1 MPMNRLICATAC
13 FVLSLLAT
21 AARADTFVY
30 NVANHYAGFQV
41 DGSITTNTNVGVLTY
56 DNILDFNLL
65 IHAGGDTDTLTYFNT
80 DNSGLYGYALSATNT
95 GLFFDYD
102 QPFGLFFLGNSTAG
116 TLLCIQTAGQDSG
129 CDASTLGDQ
138 IVSVNNG
145 PIFTEVQSG
154 NVQIG
159 TIVASAVA
167 PTPEPSS
174 LMLLG
179 TGVAGITALARR
191 RRAV

>member
-1 MPMNRLICATAC
+1 MPLNRLICATAC

-21 AARADTFVY
+21 TARADTFVY
-30 NVANHYAGFQV
+30 NVANHYTGFQV

-65 IHAGGDTDTLTYFNT
+65 IQAGGDTDTLTYFNT
-80 DNSGLYGYALSATNT
+80 DNYGVYGYALSATNT
-95 GLFFDYD
+95 GLFFDFD
-102 QPFGLFFLGNSTAG
+102 QSFGLFFLGNSTAG
-116 TLLCIQTAGQDSG
+116 TFLCIQTAGQESG

-138 IVSVNNG
+138 VASVNNG
-145 PIFTEVQSG
+145 STFTEVQSG

-159 TIVASAVA
+159 TLAASEIAA
-167 PTPEPSS
+167 TPEPSS

-179 TGVAGITALARR
+179 TGVAAIAGLVRR
-191 RRAV
+191 RHAA